1 MNTLVRYRPTGVSL
15 FDDLDRV
22 FGNVFNEDY
31 SLSRTY
37 PRVDIRED
45 DGNYVLEAELPGLT
59 EKDIEVKVEDNLLQI
74 SSGDSDKS
82 DKSEKKEGNGYLVR
96 ERRSASFHRSF
107 VLPREADREKIEAG
121 FKNGLLTLTIPKTES
136 AKPKQIEVKKA

>member
-1 MNTLVRYRPTGVSL
+1 MKTLVRYRPTAASL

-22 FGNVFNEDY
+22 FGNFFNEDS

-37 PRVDIRED
+37 PRVDIKED
-45 DGNYVLEAELPGLT
+45 DGSYVLEAELPGLT
-59 EKDIEVKVEDNLLQI
+59 EKDVEVKVEDNLLQI
-74 SSGDSDKS
+74 SSGRSE
-82 DKSEKKEGNGYLVR
+82 KSERKEKNGYLVR
-96 ERRSASFHRSF
+96 ERRNDSYHRSF
-107 VLPREADREKIEAG
+107 VLPREADREKIEAS